1 MKENEF
7 LDGVSNIEPDVVERF
22 VTMDNKLQSRSK
34 RSRNIWI
41 RVLALA
47 ACVAL
52 VIGVIATVVLLQG
65 GETGQT
71 IPEEPSLNE
80 RIFLNVAVEGED
92 ANNGF
97 ADSATAGVYTKK
109 TEDFF
114 EEMAESIKKLP
125 FDNDKEFKYHE
136 SECAY
141 KTSDSQ
147 EYGTFYSI
155 YDVYKC
161 GKEEVAYLHGT
172 DLLCFYSASN
182 ANIDGITSPVQSNE
196 AAKSAA
202 DTFLLTFL
210 SQAELDKFNE
220 ISLENSNYVFP
231 YTVTYT
237 RVIEGYKTDEE
248 LWVFFDADGNFRG
261 YNGYNLNKYDN
272 LLDKISKEKI
282 DAAKAALM
290 QNISANVKKA
300 FSYEE
305 PRLTTDTSGNV
316 YLEMEY
322 MYTNDEGMEQIEI
335 ALVSVN

>member
-1 MKENEF
+1 
-7 LDGVSNIEPDVVERF
+7 
-22 VTMDNKLQSRSK
+22 
-34 RSRNIWI
+34 
-41 RVLALA
+41 
-47 ACVAL
+47 
-52 VIGVIATVVLLQG
+52 
-65 GETGQT
+65 
-71 IPEEPSLNE
+71 
-80 RIFLNVAVEGED
+80 VEGVD

-97 ADSATAGVYTKK
+97 ADSATVGVYTNK
-109 TEDFF
+109 TEEYF
-114 EEMAESIKKLP
+114 EEMVESIKKLP
-125 FDNDKEFKYHE
+125 FDNDKEFKYHK

-161 GKEEVAYLHGT
+161 GKEKVAYLHGT

-182 ANIDGITSPVQSNE
+182 ADIDGITSPVQSNE

-210 SQAELDKFNE
+210 SQAELDKFNA

-231 YTVTYT
+231 YTVKYT

-248 LWVFFDADGNFRG
+248 LWIFFDTDGNFRG
-261 YNGYNLNKYDN
+261 YNGYNLKKYDN
-272 LLDKISKEKI
+272 LLDRISKEKI

-322 MYTNDEGMEQIEI
+322 MYTNDEGMEQTEI

>member
-1 MKENEF
+1 MVSCSNNPNE
-7 LDGVSNIEPDVVERF
+7 E
-22 VTMDNKLQSRSK
+22 
-34 RSRNIWI
+34 
-41 RVLALA
+41 
-47 ACVAL
+47 
-52 VIGVIATVVLLQG
+52 
-65 GETGQT
+65 
-71 IPEEPSLNE
+71 E
-80 RIFLNVAVEGED
+80 RIFLNVAVEGEN

-155 YDVYKC
+155 YDVYKY

-305 PRLTTDTSGNV
+305 PRLTTDTSGNI

-335 ALVSVN
+335 ALVSLN